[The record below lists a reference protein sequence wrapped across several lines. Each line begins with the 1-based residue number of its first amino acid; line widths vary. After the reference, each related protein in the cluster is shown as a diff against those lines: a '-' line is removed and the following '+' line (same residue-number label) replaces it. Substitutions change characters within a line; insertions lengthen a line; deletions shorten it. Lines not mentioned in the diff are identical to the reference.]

1 MALVRANFPLLIFTQ
16 DDESRAGV
24 VQLAGE
30 LVRSGAAV
38 LIAGAE
44 VAQATVLPSE
54 TAHPVIEPL
63 LQAQSFYRLV
73 NALSLERGRDPDRPP
88 NLSKVTETL

>member
-1 MALVRANFPLLIFTQ
+1 
-16 DDESRAGV
+16 
-24 VQLAGE
+24 
-30 LVRSGAAV
+30 
-38 LIAGAE
+38 
-44 VAQATVLPSE
+44 
-54 TAHPVIEPL
+54 VIEPL